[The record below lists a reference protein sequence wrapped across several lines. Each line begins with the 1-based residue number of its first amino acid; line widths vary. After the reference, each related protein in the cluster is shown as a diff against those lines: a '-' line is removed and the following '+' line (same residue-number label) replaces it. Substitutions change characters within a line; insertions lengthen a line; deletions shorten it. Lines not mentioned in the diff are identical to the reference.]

1 MLAEKMLK
9 HGTNV
14 WLINTGWTGGSYGTG
29 YRFKLRHTRA
39 IVDAIHSGEL
49 DKAEFVNMPTF
60 NLQVPTTV
68 SGGVPTEVLLPVN
81 TWADK
86 EAYDNTLN
94 HLAELFNA
102 NFVKFAVSRPT
113 QGSSLPPGT
122 LHPCPGCLPALPSP
136 ALHGSVLP
144 ACQRR
149 LAHCAPRR
157 ARQAGGPAPT
167 RLRPPPWCPR
177 RTAAATSPRLRRPT
191 SWRRAPCQGSERV
204 LRAGVAQCVAPPD
217 LCTPRPTQP
226 WADPRGGRG
235 TTD

>member
-86 EAYDNTLN
+86 EAYGNTLN

-144 ACQRR
+144 GLPAPAGALC
-149 LAHCAPRR
+149 ASPCAPGRWSC
-157 ARQAGGPAPT
+157 ADA
-167 RLRPPPWCPR
+167 PPPSALVSTQDGGGHVTPAEAANVLAAGPVPR
-177 RTAAATSPRLRRPT
+177 K
-191 SWRRAPCQGSERV
+191 
-204 LRAGVAQCVAPPD
+204 
-217 LCTPRPTQP
+217 
-226 WADPRGGRG
+226 
-235 TTD
+235 